1 MHKPDYKI
9 RTMTRAE
16 VDIAIDWAAAEGWNP
31 GMHDAQC
38 FYAADPTG
46 FLIGLL
52 DDEPIALISVVKY
65 GSGFG
70 FLGCYI
76 VKPEYR
82 GQGYGM
88 QIWKAGLATLQGRTV
103 GLDGVVAQQGNYM
116 KSGFKLACANIRYQ
130 GVAGGYFPTNPAIVP
145 LSTLPFAELDAYDQ
159 ALFAENRTAF
169 LRCWIEQP
177 ASIALGILQ
186 AGKLAGYAVLRKCRS
201 GYKIGPLFANSA
213 ALAEQLFLALNA
225 SAPAGA
231 ELFLDTPALNPAAVA
246 LAQRYG
252 MQVSFETARMYLG
265 TPPNL
270 PIERVFGVT
279 SFELG

>member
-130 GVAGGYFPTNPAIVP
+130 GVAGGNFPANPAIVP

-159 ALFAENRTAF
+159 ALFTENRTAF

-177 ASIALGILQ
+177 ASTALGILQ

>member
-31 GMHDAQC
+31 GLHDAQC
-38 FYAADPTG
+38 FYAADPNG

-52 DDEPIALISVVKY
+52 GDEPIALISVVKY

-88 QIWKAGLATLQGRTV
+88 QIWKAGLTSLLGRTV
-103 GLDGVVAQQGNYM
+103 GLDGVVAQQDNYM
-116 KSGFKLACANIRYQ
+116 KSGFTLACTNIRYQ
-130 GVAGGYFPTNPAIVP
+130 GIAGGNFPANPDIVP
-145 LSTLPFAELDAYDQ
+145 LSTRPFAELDAYDQ

-186 AGKLAGYAVLRKCRS
+186 AGKLAGYAMLRKCRS
-201 GYKIGPLFANSA
+201 GYKIGPLFANSGE
-213 ALAEQLFLALNA
+213 LAEQLFLALKA

-231 ELFLDTPALNPAAVA
+231 ELFLDTPELNPAAVA

-270 PIERVFGVT
+270 PVERVFGVT